1 MIQVQPKHFPIEKT
15 EFKLTSQLR
24 LLAPQLVNYDCELD
38 TIVRCLETDKNLAK
52 GIIKYANRRQLEPD
66 VEIESV
72 NHAVVFLGS
81 IEAKHFLLN
90 QLLLDPKS
98 GDQTQQIQVLVR
110 AKLVTELFHT
120 TGPLNKDLAF
130 VGAYLAHKKL
140 LKQHSPEHAIALFR
154 LSEKR
159 KNALV
164 NLDYG
169 LRQTIEHAICIE
181 KKCSPGSIHRR
192 QIPKEFKELFHE
204 ALFWANGII
213 MSR

>member
-1 MIQVQPKHFPIEKT
+1 MIQVQHKHFATEGV
-15 EFKLTSQLR
+15 EFKLPSQLR

-38 TIVRCLETDKNLAK
+38 TIVRCLETDNTLSK

-66 VEIESV
+66 IEIETV

-90 QLLLDPKS
+90 QLLLDPAS
-98 GDQTQQIQVLVR
+98 GDQTQQIQVLIR
-110 AKLVTELFHT
+110 AKLVTKLFQT

-130 VGAYLAHKKL
+130 VGAYLTHKKL
-140 LKQHSPEHAIALFR
+140 LKQHSPEQAIELFR

-159 KNALV
+159 KAALM
-164 NLDYG
+164 NLDFG

-192 QIPKEFKELFHE
+192 QVPQEYKQMFHE
-204 ALFWANGII
+204 ALYWANCII